1 MGLEIIRRLMTR
13 KGFTS
18 EKLSEVSGV
27 PKSTIDKIASGATD
41 NPRYKSLRSIV
52 NALGMSVDD
61 FMRLVDDPNLNIA
74 HKQLLEMF
82 HSLNAEGQKHAHLLI
97 RDMMDSGHYRE
108 NKPAAEEAPAEEM
121 VENQAAAREGG
132 VTSIT
137 RSQDEI
143 DAIEKASQ
151 QFFENPEFPNL

>member
-1 MGLEIIRRLMTR
+1 
-13 KGFTS
+13 
-18 EKLSEVSGV
+18 
-27 PKSTIDKIASGATD
+27 
-41 NPRYKSLRSIV
+41 
-52 NALGMSVDD
+52 
-61 FMRLVDDPNLNIA
+61 
-74 HKQLLEMF
+74 
-82 HSLNAEGQKHAHLLI
+82 
-97 RDMMDSGHYRE
+97 MMDSGHYRE
-108 NKPAAEEAPAEEM
+108 NKPAAEESPAEEM

>member
-1 MGLEIIRRLMTR
+1 MGLEVIRRLMSK

-52 NALGMSVDD
+52 NALGMSTDD
-61 FMRLVDDPNLNIA
+61 FMLLVDEESYNSEDRSM
-74 HKQLLEMF
+74 LEMF
-82 HSLNAEGQKHAHLLI
+82 HSLNGEGQKQAMQLI

-108 NKPAAEEAPAEEM
+108 RPRK
-121 VENQAAAREGG
+121 
-132 VTSIT
+132 S
-137 RSQDEI
+137 D
-143 DAIEKASQ
+143 K
-151 QFFENPEFPNL
+151 